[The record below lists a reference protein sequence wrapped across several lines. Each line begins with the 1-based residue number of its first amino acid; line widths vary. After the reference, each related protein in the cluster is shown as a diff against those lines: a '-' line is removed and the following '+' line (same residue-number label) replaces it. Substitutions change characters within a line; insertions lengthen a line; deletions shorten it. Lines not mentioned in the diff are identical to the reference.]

1 MGALAL
7 LLAVVGLYGMMSY
20 DVNRRRNEI
29 GIRKA
34 LGAADSALWRMVV
47 REASRLIFLGVV
59 IGALIAFAS
68 TRLMN
73 AFLFG
78 LTATDPATF
87 VMAAVVLGAAGM
99 IAAFLPAWRASR
111 MSPMAALREE

>member
-7 LLAVVGLYGMMSY
+7 LLAVIGLYGMMSY

-34 LGAADSALWRMVV
+34 LGAADPALWRMVV
-47 REASRLIFLGVV
+47 REAARLIVMGVV
-59 IGALIAFAS
+59 IGAVIAVAS

-78 LTATDPATF
+78 LTATDPTTF
-87 VMAAVVLGAAGM
+87 VAAAVILGGAG
-99 IAAFLPAWRASR
+99 IVAAFLPAWRASR